1 MTLAREA
8 FATSLGT
15 GRATTVTHAAKDP
28 VRVPDEER
36 YAKLLARCFCVA
48 VVGENCYVL
57 EGMYQ
62 DREVIPWGCVFDDWV
77 AACERLLAL
86 TISKAMMDPEEEEQ
100 E

>member
-8 FATSLGT
+8 FAASLGRGPAVSVRT
-15 GRATTVTHAAKDP
+15 AAKDP

-48 VVGENCYVL
+48 AVGEGCYVV
-57 EGMYQ
+57 EGMYG
-62 DREVIPWGCVFDDWV
+62 DREVILWGCVFEDWV
-77 AACERLLAL
+77 AACEQLLAL